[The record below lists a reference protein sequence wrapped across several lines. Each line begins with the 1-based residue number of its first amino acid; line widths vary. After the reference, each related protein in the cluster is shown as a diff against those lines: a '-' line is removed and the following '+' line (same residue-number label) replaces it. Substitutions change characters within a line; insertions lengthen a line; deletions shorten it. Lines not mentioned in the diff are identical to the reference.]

1 MTYALSGAN
10 ATDFS
15 ILNTGQ
21 ITVGHGTMLDFETK
35 KTYTVTVTATD
46 PSGETATIEVTINVT
61 DVYEAPVLSGDAT
74 VSHAE
79 NETEVATYTAM
90 DAENASLTWSLS
102 GDDAGDFNISSS
114 GELTFASVP
123 DYENPADA
131 DTDNVYMVTVE
142 ADDGTNMDTH
152 DVTVTVTDVNEPPAI
167 TGDAEHD
174 YAENGAG
181 DVATFTA
188 TDPDAGAAITWEMSG
203 ADASL
208 FDISGGVLTF
218 VSPPDYEAPG
228 DADGDNVYEVT
239 VVATDSDGLTDSSDV
254 TITVTDVDEQ
264 QPTNVVDQYDTDNS
278 GRIDK
283 SELAD
288 GVFDY
293 EIGGTISKDDL
304 ADLIFS
310 YEIG

>member
-1 MTYALSGAN
+1 M
-10 ATDFS
+10 
-15 ILNTGQ
+15 
-21 ITVGHGTMLDFETK
+21 
-35 KTYTVTVTATD
+35 
-46 PSGETATIEVTINVT
+46 
-61 DVYEAPVLSGDAT
+61 
-74 VSHAE
+74 
-79 NETEVATYTAM
+79 
-90 DAENASLTWSLS
+90 
-102 GDDAGDFNISSS
+102 
-114 GELTFASVP
+114 P

-142 ADDGTNMDTH
+142 ADDGTYDDTH
-152 DVTVTVTDVNEPPAI
+152 EVTVTVTDVNEPLAI

-239 VVATDSDGLTDSSDV
+239 VEADDGTNSNTLDV
-254 TITVTDVDEQ
+254 TVTVTDVDEQ
-264 QPTNVVDQYDTDNS
+264 TTGGTLLERYDA
-278 GRIDK
+278 DK
-283 SELAD
+283 SGAIEKPEVIVAINDYLF
-288 GVFDY
+288 GVGDAA
-293 EIGGTISKDDL
+293 ITKDEVIKVINL
-304 ADLIFS
+304 YLF
-310 YEIG
+310 G